1 MLKQTVIN
9 RIRDLRLRLFEY
21 ICEDLMLPI
30 DSAMI
35 LLEASSHRL
44 APILTDLTDLQQDID
59 SSNGMNCKHCR

>member
-30 DSAMI
+30 DSEMI
-35 LLEASSHRL
+35 LLVASSHKL
-44 APILTDLTDLQQDID
+44 APILIDLTDLQQDID
-59 SSNGMNCKHCR
+59 KGHPKSA